1 MDFGRE
7 ITILVVFFAVAF
19 VAFLIKKFID
29 D

>member
-7 ITILVVFFAVAF
+7 ITILGVFFAVAF